1 VLRAHCRTGPSDLP
15 SSHDTQELPLAIVQ
29 FAEEARSN
37 MQQRWS
43 NLLLRDGGA
52 VATAGGAD
60 AGGTPAAQGTDA
72 QLQPAMCSALEPTV
86 PVPAPAAIPAATAAA
101 PATNPA
107 AAPAASPA
115 HFTSVYDQAAS
126 AIAATSRAE
135 GGRLTARDGPAA
147 ARGGLVP
154 EALGPALGP
163 LVARAALA
171 LERDAS
177 VSLSPLDGL
186 STEES
191 ALSLQQSLC
200 V

>member
-1 VLRAHCRTGPSDLP
+1 
-15 SSHDTQELPLAIVQ
+15 
-29 FAEEARSN
+29 
-37 MQQRWS
+37 M
-43 NLLLRDGGA
+43 
-52 VATAGGAD
+52 
-60 AGGTPAAQGTDA
+60 AQA
-72 QLQPAMCSALEPTV
+72 PTV
-86 PVPAPAAIPAATAAA
+86 LPAPAAIPAATAAA

>member
-1 VLRAHCRTGPSDLP
+1 
-15 SSHDTQELPLAIVQ
+15 
-29 FAEEARSN
+29 
-37 MQQRWS
+37 M
-43 NLLLRDGGA
+43 
-52 VATAGGAD
+52 
-60 AGGTPAAQGTDA
+60 
-72 QLQPAMCSALEPTV
+72 
-86 PVPAPAAIPAATAAA
+86 PAPAAIPAATAAA

-163 LVARAALA
+163 LQ
-171 LERDAS
+171 RDAS
-177 VSLSPLDGL
+177 VSLSPLAGFFFFDFFFYL
-186 STEES
+186 PWKISW
-191 ALSLQQSLC
+191 C
-200 V
+200 K